1 MTLVRK
7 NRMGSSFP
15 TRSRN
20 FFGDTIFDTDLW
32 DDSVSTPPAN
42 VTETKEEFR
51 VDLSAPGLDKTDFK
65 VEVEDDALVV
75 RCEKE
80 EEEEEEDEDYKR
92 REFSYR
98 SFYRSFPLPENVS
111 EEKIKAKY
119 ENGMLQIS
127 IPKKEIGMTRSKK
140 AIEVA

>member
-1 MTLVRK
+1 MTLLRK

-15 TRSRN
+15 SRSRN
-20 FFGDTIFDTDLW
+20 FFDNDLFGSDLW
-32 DDSVSTPPAN
+32 DAGINTPPAN

-51 VDLSAPGLDKTDFK
+51 VDLSAPGLDKEDFK

-75 RCEKE
+75 SCEKE
-80 EEEEEEDEDYKR
+80 EEEEENEEDYKR

-111 EEKIKAKY
+111 EDKIKAKY
-119 ENGMLQIS
+119 ENGMLRIS